1 MVLREELLVIAMMG
15 RGSSLLVAAGG
26 CDSGEEGKTMSKML
40 KRLVFSSFCPLISSC
55 PRHGIHPNL

>member
-1 MVLREELLVIAMMG
+1 MVLREELLVITILG
-15 RGSSLLVAAGG
+15 RGFSLLVAAGG

-40 KRLVFSSFCPLISSC
+40 KLVFSSFCPLISSC